1 MRLISSLA
9 LAGALT
15 GSAFLGAVAA
25 TTPAAADAFEDTLAA
40 ALEAYRGG
48 DFDAARRQL
57 DAAEGHLSEA
67 KAAQLDRFLPAPFP
81 GWRRQIGEPRQL
93 SAVSLGGV
101 VAQAAYTDGQQTISV
116 KLVAGSALV
125 SSMAAMR
132 ESFLNLSPSAQI
144 ERIAGRN
151 VVIDESGSLQGL
163 IDNRVVV
170 EIEGQ
175 ADLQTKKAYF
185 AAIDAPALS
194 AY

>member
-81 GWRRQIGEPRQL
+81 GWRRQIGEPCQL